1 MDKAAENRPKIK
13 YSVQLKFVTT
23 FFAFI
28 ALLLVLLNT
37 YPLMVSRDLVFT
49 SKQKTLQSQ
58 ATVIAS
64 SLSALETLTEEEVGK
79 VMGILDIMPLTRVIV
94 TDNMGKVLYDTSNVG
109 SAMGRYAL
117 FSEISRALSGEVVF
131 FSRFSDGAF
140 MSRSAMPVVSHSSII
155 GSIYLYEYD
164 RQQGE
169 IITGIQS
176 RLGSISFV
184 VSALSIVLVL
194 FFTSALTYRITEI
207 VRAVRIVSE
216 GEYSYRMPV
225 KGNDELT
232 ELSREFNSLTDR
244 LQKTEEMRRRFVSD
258 ASHELKTPLAAIRLL
273 GDSIVQSKNM
283 DAETMREFVADIG
296 SEAERLRR
304 ITEKLLTLTR
314 LDEGKQVERTSVDVK
329 KVVESTMHL
338 LAPLAEQWNVT
349 LEKDLGDGC
358 IVYAAEDDIYQVIF
372 NLAENGIKYNLPGG
386 TVSILLYASDDKVH
400 LIVDDTGIGIPEE
413 DRPYVFSRFYRVDK
427 ARSREAGGSGL
438 GLSIVHDA
446 VKFHGGT
453 VEIESQEG
461 GGTRFRVCF
470 PLYKPGEEQE
480 K

>member
-1 MDKAAENRPKIK
+1 MDKTINNKPKIK
-13 YSVQLKFVTT
+13 YSVRLKFVTT

-28 ALLLVLLNT
+28 ALLLILLNT

-58 ATVIAS
+58 AMVISS
-64 SLSALETLTEEEVGK
+64 SLSALETLTVGDVEK
-79 VMGILDIMPLTRVIV
+79 VMELLDIMPLTRVIV
-94 TDNMGKVLYDTSNVG
+94 TDNTGKVLYDTSNVDT
-109 SAMGRYAL
+109 AVGRYAL
-117 FSEISRALSGEVVF
+117 FSEISRALSGDVVF
-131 FSRFSDGAF
+131 FSRFADGAF
-140 MSRSAMPVVSHSSII
+140 MSRTAMPVVSHSTII

-164 RQQGE
+164 KQQGE
-169 IITGIQS
+169 IIIGIQS

-184 VSALSIVLVL
+184 VSALSLLLVL
-194 FFTSALTYRITEI
+194 FLTNALTRRITEI

-225 KGNDELT
+225 KGNDELA
-232 ELSREFNSLTDR
+232 ELSWEFNALTDR
-244 LQKTEEMRRRFVSD
+244 LENTEELRRRFVSD

-273 GDSIVQSKNM
+273 GDSIVQSDNM
-283 DAETMREFVADIG
+283 DEDTMREFVADIG
-296 SEAERLRR
+296 NEAERLRR
-304 ITEKLLTLTR
+304 ITEKLLALTR
-314 LDEGKQVERTSVDVK
+314 LDEGKQAERSAVDVK

-338 LAPLAEQWNVT
+338 LAPLAEKWNVK
-349 LEKDLGDGC
+349 LEKNLSDNC
-358 IVYAAEDDIYQVIF
+358 FIYAAEDDIYQVVF

-386 TVSILLYASDDKVH
+386 TVRILLYTAEDKVF

-446 VKFHGGT
+446 VRFHGGT
-453 VEIESQEG
+453 VEIQSREA